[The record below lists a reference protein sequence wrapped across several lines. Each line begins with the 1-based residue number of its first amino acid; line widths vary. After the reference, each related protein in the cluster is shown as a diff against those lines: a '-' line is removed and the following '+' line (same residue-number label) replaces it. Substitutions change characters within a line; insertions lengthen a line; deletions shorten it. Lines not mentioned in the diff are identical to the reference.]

1 MLCDAENLYN
11 VSDSNLGNILS
22 YETGLYR
29 SGKHG
34 EKFMFNHWDSETFKF
49 KFETLTLMVVPAHP
63 CIREFNSLYI
73 AQQEFNSSRP
83 HR

>member
-34 EKFMFNHWDSETFKF
+34 ETVKH
-49 KFETLTLMVVPAHP
+49 
-63 CIREFNSLYI
+63 
-73 AQQEFNSSRP
+73 SSSSSKHINLDGCP
-83 HR
+83 GTSV